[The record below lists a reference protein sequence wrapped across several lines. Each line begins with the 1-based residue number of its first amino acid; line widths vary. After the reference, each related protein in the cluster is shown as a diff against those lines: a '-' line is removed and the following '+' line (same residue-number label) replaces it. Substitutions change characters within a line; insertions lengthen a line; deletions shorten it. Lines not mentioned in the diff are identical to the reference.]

1 MFRLPIPVCDQSG
14 VAARNQPPIVSPE
27 PSDEQPC
34 GESRKSGDFAE
45 AAWDCL
51 QPAAGTAKV
60 WGVENRR
67 AVPKTS
73 QFHGF
78 LAF

>member
-1 MFRLPIPVCDQSG
+1 MRETG
-14 VAARNQPPIVSPE
+14 AMSPLMATGAFLDAFFAK
-27 PSDEQPC
+27 DEQPC
-34 GESRKSGDFAE
+34 GESCKSGDFAE

-67 AVPKTS
+67 AVPKTCQS
-73 QFHGF
+73 Q
-78 LAF
+78 

>member
-1 MFRLPIPVCDQSG
+1 MSPLMATDAFLDAFLAKGGQPSG
-14 VAARNQPPIVSPE
+14 VELQIGRFRR
-27 PSDEQPC
+27 
-34 GESRKSGDFAE
+34 SR
-45 AAWDCL
+45 WDCL

-73 QFHGF
+73 QFQ
-78 LAF
+78 